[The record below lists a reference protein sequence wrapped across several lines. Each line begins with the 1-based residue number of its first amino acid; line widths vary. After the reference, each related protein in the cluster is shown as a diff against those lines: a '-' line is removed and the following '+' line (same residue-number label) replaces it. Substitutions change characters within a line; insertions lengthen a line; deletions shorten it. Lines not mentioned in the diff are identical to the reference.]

1 MKHMS
6 RDVYISII
14 FLIISIL
21 VFSMSL
27 NMQALTTSAVGADF
41 LPKVMAILIFVLSI
55 YFLTASIKN
64 PVENVVDDTD
74 EMEEIND
81 NDESKKFTRVLL
93 TGLLMIIYVF
103 FINIIGFILASIL
116 YLTVQMVLF
125 SSVTKRNIIVYLLI
139 SIVTSVLIY
148 FVFRNIFYV
157 MLPSGILG

>member
-55 YFLTASIKN
+55 YFLITSIKN
-64 PVENVVDDTD
+64 PIENIVDDTD
-74 EMEEIND
+74 EMEEING

-125 SSVTKRNIIVYLLI
+125 SSVMKRNIIVYLLI

>member
-41 LPKVMAILIFVLSI
+41 LPKVIAILIFVLSS
-55 YFLTASIKN
+55 YFLIVSIKN
-64 PVENVVDDTD
+64 PVGNVVDDTD

-81 NDESKKFTRVLL
+81 SDESKKFTRVLL

-103 FINIIGFILASIL
+103 LINFIGFILASIL

-139 SIVTSVLIY
+139 SIVTSVFIY